1 MIKLR
6 NHLLPAGER
15 EANLAFDLT
24 DPNWMKAVS
33 FNPAY
38 GAVLFAAG
46 VFYYFTTDQIRQ
58 LVKTIAE
65 HFPGGRLVFDAAGKT
80 AVKLMLKTWVKQA
93 GIKDVGA
100 YFSVKDAKGEMECWS
115 PLLSVSSCGYMQ
127 GYQKLEGPG
136 VRSIHRFLAK
146 IADGPLYLQIVRV
159 CFKEESG

>member
-1 MIKLR
+1 M
-6 NHLLPAGER
+6 E
-15 EANLAFDLT
+15 
-24 DPNWMKAVS
+24 AVS
-33 FNPAY
+33 FDSAY

-58 LVKTIAE
+58 LVKTMAE

-100 YFSVKDAKGEMECWS
+100 YFSVKDAKGELESWS
-115 PLLSVSSCGYMQ
+115 PLLSVSSCGYMR

-136 VRSIHRFLAK
+136 GKIHS
-146 IADGPLYLQIVRV
+146 PP
-159 CFKEESG
+159 SG